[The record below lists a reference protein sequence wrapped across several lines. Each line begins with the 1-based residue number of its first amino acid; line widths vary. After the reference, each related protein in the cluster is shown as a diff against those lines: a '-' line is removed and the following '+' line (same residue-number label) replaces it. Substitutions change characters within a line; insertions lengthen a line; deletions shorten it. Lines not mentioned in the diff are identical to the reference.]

1 MKVYIYI
8 LYFYIFKIDNHIS
21 YEGVIEF
28 SKNLKYVSKLKGM
41 FIPNINMENKGIKE
55 LSENLKYLPNLE
67 SLSIAN
73 NGITDEGM
81 DYVIRELGNCP
92 DLNNL
97 WIFGN
102 DIKDFNETKERILQ
116 IHPNT
121 RMNIYMKNEE
131 E

>member
-1 MKVYIYI
+1 
-8 LYFYIFKIDNHIS
+8 
-21 YEGVIEF
+21 
-28 SKNLKYVSKLKGM
+28 M
-41 FIPNINMENKGIKE
+41 FIPNINMGNKGIKE
-55 LSENLKYLPNLE
+55 LSENLKYLPNLD

-102 DIKDFNETKERILQ
+102 DLKDFNETKERILQ

-121 RMNIYMKNEE
+121 SMNIFIKSEE